1 MQQALEPIGKKQTM
15 SPSKSLLHES
25 SISPLVYR
33 SRPSVSSTLSQQH
46 SPVSSATSEYSG
58 EFVSLPI
65 VQQHMSVSSPASEYS
80 GDTVSTPI
88 VQQHTSVSSPA
99 SEYSGDTVSP
109 PIVQKHTYL
118 STPTSQ
124 RCESPKNTKTHWM
137 KEIIA
142 FKQVQNDALTKRL
155 DKLEER
161 EGEMLRVQQQLVV
174 KLE

>member
-1 MQQALEPIGKKQTM
+1 MQQALEPTGKKQTM

-25 SISPLVYR
+25 SFSPLVSR
-33 SRPSVSSTLSQQH
+33 SRPSISSTLSQQH
-46 SPVSSATSEYSG
+46 SIVSSPTSEYSG
-58 EFVSLPI
+58 EFVSPPI
-65 VQQHMSVSSPASEYS
+65 VQQHASVSSPASECS
-80 GDTVSTPI
+80 GES
-88 VQQHTSVSSPA
+88 
-99 SEYSGDTVSP
+99 VSP
-109 PIVQKHTYL
+109 PIVEKHTYL

-174 KLE
+174 KLEEANDIEKQKLELFRTMFSG